1 MEDEGGGERGDG
13 EKGGGETEEG
23 KGVTGEYS
31 QFTCNVPVTFSLSI
45 ADSAVLYTVIISE
58 TVLYLRNLCKTVN

>member
-1 MEDEGGGERGDG
+1 MEDEGGERGEG

-31 QFTCNVPVTFSLSI
+31 QFTCTVPVPFSLSI
-45 ADSAVLYTVIISE
+45 ADSAVLYNNFRDGTIL
-58 TVLYLRNLCKTVN
+58 T